1 MIDSS
6 YSARGDNID
15 SYIGTSPDENIFQR
29 KYSLSNNG
37 QVLRIHNVGMTR
49 KFIWFIKYDWV
60 LAKSFTWKHPFQLGN
75 MLVVGPGSEVKGGVS
90 KSKIVFPSYVSK
102 WCIIR
107 FSGDDILKN

>member
-1 MIDSS
+1 MHGKGSILEKFFRYADGRAIKEDDYAYLIDSS

-49 KFIWFIKYDWV
+49 KFISFIKYDWILAQKYFGNTVIHLETTV
-60 LAKSFTWKHPFQLGN
+60 LTLKH
-75 MLVVGPGSEVKGGVS
+75 
-90 KSKIVFPSYVSK
+90 
-102 WCIIR
+102 
-107 FSGDDILKN
+107 DH

>member
-1 MIDSS
+1 MFKLLYEIVDVHGKGSILEKFFRYADGREIKEDDYAYLIDSS

-49 KFIWFIKYDWV
+49 KFI
-60 LAKSFTWKHPFQLGN
+60 
-75 MLVVGPGSEVKGGVS
+75 
-90 KSKIVFPSYVSK
+90 
-102 WCIIR
+102 
-107 FSGDDILKN
+107 